1 MISVMWK
8 WNPGIISRFFL
19 EDIHIICG
27 YTRGYRIKQQKISE
41 KEVVYFQPEDNHE
54 TIAESQKLKNSGS
67 NTSWKVLFFL
77 ISYAK
82 QRRLKR

>member
-8 WNPGIISRFFL
+8 WNPGIISRFFR

-27 YTRGYRIKQQKISE
+27 YTRGYRIKEQKISE

-54 TIAESQKLKNSGS
+54 TIAESQKLKKFRFKHELKS
-67 NTSWKVLFFL
+67 TFLFNFL
-77 ISYAK
+77 
-82 QRRLKR
+82 R